1 MDRQDLF
8 LHFVS
13 RAEVPDYYEVIKEP
27 MCWTLIDEKIEQ
39 NEYRRIEDFKVDLTQ
54 WDKTD
59 EIVRYQSCA

>member
-13 RAEVPDYYEVIKEP
+13 RVEVPDYYEVIKEP

-39 NEYRRIEDFKVDLTQ
+39 NEYRRVADFKVDLSHRTLEQ
-54 WDKTD
+54 D
-59 EIVRYQSCA
+59 

>member
-13 RAEVPDYYEVIKEP
+13 RVEVPDYYEVIKEP
-27 MCWTLIDEKIEQ
+27 MCWTVIDEKIEQ

-54 WDKTD
+54 LDETDK
-59 EIVRYQSCA
+59 

>member
-13 RAEVPDYYEVIKEP
+13 RVEVPDYYEVIKEP

-39 NEYRRIEDFKVDLTQ
+39 NEYRRVADFKVDL
-54 WDKTD
+54 
-59 EIVRYQSCA
+59 SH

>member
-39 NEYRRIEDFKVDLTQ
+39 NEYRRIKDFKVDQALRDET
-54 WDKTD
+54 DK
-59 EIVRYQSCA
+59 